1 MFAID
6 VAEQLVPGDGPR
18 TAKHK
23 IKPLGAK
30 LVALDMG
37 LMPDLQFVSRL
48 SSAFFVAK
56 ENDFGL
62 REQQRPAFQRIALN
76 DSVVAAEGFRGRK
89 ERQHFLLL
97 VCSTS
102 RANLLL

>member
-1 MFAID
+1 MAR
-6 VAEQLVPGDGPR
+6 ARQNMKSSRLVPSSLR
-18 TAKHK
+18 S
-23 IKPLGAK
+23 IW
-30 LVALDMG
+30 G

-102 RANLLL
+102 RANLLP

>member
-1 MFAID
+1 M
-6 VAEQLVPGDGPR
+6 
-18 TAKHK
+18 T
-23 IKPLGAK
+23 
-30 LVALDMG
+30 
-37 LMPDLQFVSRL
+37 
-48 SSAFFVAK
+48 
-56 ENDFGL
+56 FGL
-62 REQQRPAFQRIALN
+62 RVQQRPAFQRIALN